1 MLIDDREHKMDFIDF
16 IYDGVRL
23 SSKGLVLC
31 LFEKNE
37 DVVEVGNIIN
47 LNATQPVL
55 ADHAYAIG
63 PMYDQ
68 QAIFSFE
75 ICRDNCSDLADYPL
89 SDIEIRD
96 IFRWLNRKGFHKFR
110 AIYRDGEF
118 SDCFYW
124 ASFPEIRLIKIG
136 RNVIGFSIQM
146 NCNAPY
152 AYGDPRPVKGTV
164 DNSGT
169 RLEIEDDSDELGY
182 VYLFGKI
189 KALSGGD
196 LEIRNELDPGYVVAI
211 NNVTAQE
218 EIEFAGPLKQAKP
231 LQVHHK
237 FPNDFNYNF
246 PRLVSKWDD
255 QTNCFYSN
263 IPCEFDLYYYPI
275 RKVGLAG

>member
-1 MLIDDREHKMDFIDF
+1 MLIDDRRNKMDFIDF
-16 IYDGVRL
+16 LYDGVRL

-37 DVVEVGNIIN
+37 DVQEVGNIIN
-47 LNATQPVL
+47 LNATRPVL

-63 PMYDQ
+63 PVYDQ

-96 IFRWLNRKGFHKFR
+96 VFRWLNRKGFHKFQP
-110 AIYRDGEF
+110 IYRDGEF
-118 SDCFYW
+118 SDCFYM

-136 RNVIGFSIQM
+136 RNVIGFSVQM

-152 AYGDPRPVKGTV
+152 AYGDARKVRGNV
-164 DNSGT
+164 SSAG
-169 RLEIEDDSDELGY
+169 RLVIEDASDELGY
-182 VYLFGKI
+182 IYMFGKI
-189 KALSGGD
+189 KALAGGD
-196 LEIRNELDPGYVVAI
+196 LEIRNDLDPGYVVTI
-211 NNVTAQE
+211 NNVVKNE
-218 EIEFAGPLKQAKP
+218 EIEFAGPLKQAKS
-231 LQVHHK
+231 LTGHNK

-255 QTNCFYSN
+255 QTNSFYST

-275 RKVGLAG
+275 RKVGLVG